1 MDLALKSFP
10 TSIIQLCNSIPSS
23 KDPFPRGGRSWT
35 HFHEDEGALTHIIEF
50 SLALVILLFILAGY
64 FTAVDNEFT
73 FYSQDDTRRDERC
86 YRYSDLLLG
95 DTGLAETGE
104 GNITA
109 WEELSPDELQVN
121 LTRPG
126 LAAEGRPYGMI
137 SGSKILGFR
146 NLTYLHIRSTLA
158 ITKRHFNF
166 EITETDGTRI
176 ATFGY
181 SDQGATKISTLER
194 IVVLVENGSER
205 TVKFIFR
212 LFEGVNRRTLVR
224 ANEIMYHPEEGKG
237 EWIELYNPSD
247 EAVDLST
254 FGLYTQQ
261 DSTFDALRGDS
272 LILPGKGY
280 AVILDSE
287 DTQGQYSI
295 PSHALPVFV
304 RDNNLGQGGLID
316 TEMDFSFQGESF
328 RGHHY
333 SYNNTMG
340 GNGNGRSLEWSLEDG
355 GWKGSTIQGGTPGK
369 ENSVV

>member
-1 MDLALKSFP
+1 MKLFP
-10 TSIIQLCNSIPSS
+10 TSIVPYLNSDDGSRYQHFN
-23 KDPFPRGGRSWT
+23 KGRSST
-35 HFHEDEGALTHIIEF
+35 LFHEDECALSHIIEF
-50 SLALVILLFILAGY
+50 SLALIILLFILAGY

-73 FYSQDDTRRDERC
+73 YYSQDDTRREEQC
-86 YRYSDLLLG
+86 YHHSDLLLG
-95 DTGLAETGE
+95 DTGLAETEG

-109 WEELSPDELQVN
+109 WENLSPDELQAN

-126 LAAEGRPYGMI
+126 LALEGQPFGMI
-137 SGSKILGFR
+137 SGSKVLGFR

-158 ITKRHFNF
+158 ITKHHFNF
-166 EITETDGTRI
+166 EITEINGTRI
-176 ATFGY
+176 VTFGY
-181 SDQGATKISTLER
+181 SHLGASKISSLER
-194 IVVLVENGSER
+194 IVVLRENGSER
-205 TVKFIFR
+205 AVKFIFR

-224 ANEIMYHPEEGKG
+224 VNEIMYHPEEGKG

-272 LILPGKGY
+272 LLLPGKGY
-280 AVILDSE
+280 AVILEGE
-287 DTQGQYSI
+287 DTLGQYAI
-295 PSHALPVFV
+295 PGNTLPIYV

-333 SYNNTMG
+333 NYNNTMG
-340 GNGNGRSLEWSLEDG
+340 GNGNGRSLEWSLQAG
-355 GWKGSTIQGGTPGK
+355 GWKESAIQGGTPGM
-369 ENSVV
+369 ENSVQ